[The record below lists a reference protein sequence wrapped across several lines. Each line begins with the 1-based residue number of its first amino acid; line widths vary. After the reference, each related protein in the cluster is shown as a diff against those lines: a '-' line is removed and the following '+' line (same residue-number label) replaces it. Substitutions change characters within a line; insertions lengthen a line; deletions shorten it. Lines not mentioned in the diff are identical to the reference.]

1 LAGHL
6 VGVLDPGLFRLRRR
20 LNPRVALVADI
31 LDAIRNPLD
40 HHLGAYRVITEGGVD
55 RHEEIREARGL
66 QIEVAARTVGPTI
79 LEGFPVFTADIHP
92 RQRSADRVKPSGVD
106 DDVEVVLLVTRL
118 DARGVDAL
126 DRRFANVNQQHVGAV
141 ELLVIAT
148 LERDALGAKRMVL
161 RHQLL
166 RDDGIF
172 DARANLVT
180 DELGE
185 VLVRLTIRHN
195 VVEIG
200 EPFRKSWLRPQ
211 LFIAIEP
218 LFARDIERIAHVEGV
233 IEAERRFANPLM
245 DFLRVL
251 LELALR
257 LGADGA
263 IAQRRTVIRRALE
276 DRELADVLGDL
287 RDQ

>member
-1 LAGHL
+1 
-6 VGVLDPGLFRLRRR
+6 
-20 LNPRVALVADI
+20 
-31 LDAIRNPLD
+31 
-40 HHLGAYRVITEGGVD
+40 
-55 RHEEIREARGL
+55 
-66 QIEVAARTVGPTI
+66 
-79 LEGFPVFTADIHP
+79 
-92 RQRSADRVKPSGVD
+92 
-106 DDVEVVLLVTRL
+106 
-118 DARGVDAL
+118 
-126 DRRFANVNQQHVGAV
+126 
-141 ELLVIAT
+141 
-148 LERDALGAKRMVL
+148 
-161 RHQLL
+161 
-166 RDDGIF
+166 
-172 DARANLVT
+172 NLVT

-287 RDQ
+287 RDQLNRRRTGPDYRDALAGEVHTFLRPATRMDR